1 MRLLSRSPARRDSS
15 AYTPSLAR
23 LSLYRTQGR
32 SERVSAAKCWVTA
45 ARPRSTLT
53 SLRPRAY
60 RLHLLSWRDEAHTDK
75 HPSTA
80 EVTLSARLH
89 LPSQAVRTV
98 KSASPSPSCGAAARG
113 VVPVVNVMAG
123 IIAVRSSLLP
133 AGILFIRCTQIHG
146 LVVLIA
152 SDLSVDMSLA
162 QGYVRL
168 GAGFVVG
175 LAAGLAIA
183 IVGDARVR
191 WTSQQPRLS
200 VRMASRPFSLHLP
213 LRRAHRRSAGR
224 QHDSHVTPPRLA
236 ESSIGSRTAPS
247 ALRGAIVRIG
257 AQGRM
262 FRVSRRRIGHGRAGY
277 WRGQC
282 GREAGQGGRAACE
295 LPVGQWREQEGARPR
310 GQVQW

>member
-224 QHDSHVTPPRLA
+224 QHDSHVTLLA
-236 ESSIGSRTAPS
+236 SRNP
-247 ALRGAIVRIG
+247 G